1 MSEPNVETILAA
13 KKVARENGYD
23 VSLPDNKLD
32 IAKNI
37 ATAAGYN
44 VRKATDLDIA
54 MQTVKN
60 AGYKIE
66 KIPDAPTSEPA
77 NKPAESAPATTP
89 AVTPAE
95 TKDTAPAPT
104 PEDVKNQEDKNYSW
118 IEQVAAS
125 LM

>member
-23 VSLPDNKLD
+23 VSLPQDKIAIATN
-32 IAKNI
+32 IAK
-37 ATAAGYN
+37 AAGYN

-60 AGYKIE
+60 AGYRVE
-66 KIPDAPTSEPA
+66 KLPEPPKPTEPV
-77 NKPAESAPATTP
+77 PTAPAQAETP
-89 AVTPAE
+89 AAE
-95 TKDTAPAPT
+95 APKDSAPAPT
-104 PEDVKNQEDKNYSW
+104 PEEVKSQEDKNYSW